1 MVSVQEST
9 ADTERGFDLL
19 DLVATLVRHRKA
31 LVMLPLIAGLAALGV
46 TFLIPKTF
54 TARAVL
60 LPPQQQQSAAVSAL
74 ASLGALSGIAGAVGG
89 LKSPVEQYVALM
101 QSTTVADRI
110 IEEFSLMSV
119 YGEEYRIEA
128 RRELAKSVRITAG
141 RKDGLITVE
150 VDDEDPVR
158 SAKMANRYV
167 DELRRL
173 TALLALTEAQQRRVF
188 FEQQLTR
195 TRDRLTAAQLALQ
208 EGGFTPGAL
217 KAEPRAAA
225 ENYAKL
231 RAEVTNAELR
241 LQAMRRSLADSSS
254 EVQQQAAVV
263 AGLRSELSKLEASSD
278 VAREPGYVGRYREF
292 KYQETLFDLFARQF
306 ELARLDE
313 SREGALIQVI
323 DAATPPEKKSRPR
336 RAVAAIV
343 TSVVVGVLLVAF
355 FTLRELLSRAR
366 RNPSM
371 ARRLDD
377 LRAAAAGKQN

>member
-1 MVSVQEST
+1 VVSVQEST

-263 AGLRSELSKLEASSD
+263 AGLRSELSKLEASS
-278 VAREPGYVGRYREF
+278 EF